1 MIYDKVFESPVL
13 AVQMKDRKPS
23 KKWIN
28 GDLSLVFAN
37 RALFTEVKGFLQRN
51 TTMRLC
57 FREATSSP
65 HLLVSLL
72 EHVDPV
78 FLSRLERLDI
88 HLTSAKGWPP
98 SNSTMN
104 DFSVLHGFSLS
115 PIIPGR
121 PIVMASVKQVRI
133 LVTQLQPLKS
143 GQEIH
148 FLANKGFACG
158 LDIKNSFIMKEHDAI
173 VAVLR
178 RDMRP
183 PTTRATTQFGGSQIK
198 LQRRWGF
205 RFTDQLNPEE
215 KDFDIDSEQ
224 GRKAQLHLL
233 HADCDLSTGDVR
245 SETWLNN
252 WQIRKRYHYGKA
264 VAQDDWL
271 LVDW

>member
-1 MIYDKVFESPVL
+1 
-13 AVQMKDRKPS
+13 
-23 KKWIN
+23 
-28 GDLSLVFAN
+28 
-37 RALFTEVKGFLQRN
+37 
-51 TTMRLC
+51 MRLC

-72 EHVDPV
+72 EHIDTV
-78 FLSRLERLDI
+78 FLSKVERLDI

-104 DFSVLHGFSLS
+104 DFSVLHGFSLC

-121 PIVMASVKQVRI
+121 PIVMAAVKQVRI
-133 LVTQLQPLKS
+133 LVTELQPLTS
-143 GQEIH
+143 RQEIH

-158 LDIKNSFIMKEHDAI
+158 LDVKNSFMKKEHDAI

-178 RDMRP
+178 RDLSTLR
-183 PTTRATTQFGGSQIK
+183 TRIPAQFAGNQIR
-198 LQRRWGF
+198 LQRRWDF

-215 KDFDIDSEQ
+215 RVFDIDSEQ

-233 HADCDLSTGDVR
+233 HADCDIDTGNVR
-245 SETWLNN
+245 TETWLNN

-271 LVDW
+271 LVEW